1 MSKVG
6 HHRAMSEG
14 TPSTYSTQRRAAARN
29 RIAIIEAAHD
39 LFADNPLVPLSEVA
53 KRAGVGAG
61 TLYRHFPTR
70 EDLILA
76 AYQHDIERL
85 TVTVD
90 EVLARHTSAQ
100 AAFVEWFEM
109 LAAYIRIKHGLGDAL
124 HSAAAQDV
132 ISASWAPTSAAVAK
146 LVDACVAEGT
156 IAPGHDPADIIMLM
170 SFLWRVANNEDGV
183 AQGRRLIAA
192 VFSGLK
198 HAPQSI

>member
-1 MSKVG
+1 
-6 HHRAMSEG
+6 MSEG